1 MKQEDKELLLKD
13 LCARLPYGV
22 KILHEGWNYEWDQE
36 LSTLEKVTGI
46 DERFIYT
53 KLINDNG
60 EEYTSGRHTI
70 SLLDDKPYLFPLSS
84 ITEEQYNSLHE
95 LGILDNCSHS
105 YEYVNPHIH
114 GVSFI
119 FKEFKT
125 YSLELIEWLNKNH
138 FDYRGLIPK
147 GLAIEATGLNVY

>member
-1 MKQEDKELLLKD
+1 MKQEDKDLLLRD
-13 LCARLPYGV
+13 ISSRLLYGV
-22 KILHEGWNYEWDQE
+22 KVSYIVDDYEHDVVSIHTQLKNAVRINGKRSDSKYDKGPEIVE
-36 LSTLEKVTGI
+36 LWVDVEDI
-46 DERFIYT
+46 
-53 KLINDNG
+53 
-60 EEYTSGRHTI
+60 
-70 SLLDDKPYLFPLSS
+70 KPYLFPLSS
-84 ITEEQYNSLHE
+84 MTEEQYESLKE
-95 LGILDNCSHS
+95 SGILSNCSHS

-147 GLAIEATGLNVY
+147 GLAANATGLNIY